1 MKPRREFKLITQKFN
16 IPHKFSSYSWEIR
29 ESVVLREF
37 QEFGTFVYGEVA
49 PTPGFPRQPTLSET
63 IKEARDWESFKKLPE
78 ESCLLPALSCMASEV
93 WQQNENHCGNEILS
107 AALVNESVVENNN
120 RIIKRKIGLLPAD
133 QEIKI
138 TKDWIQQLDS
148 NCLVRLDANG
158 SLTMDELKLWTKEFS
173 QEKKIQFL
181 EQPLND
187 KLRKE
192 MFAFAMYSS
201 LPLAI
206 DETIVAMGNPYLARE
221 QNWNGFYVIKPTLLA
236 DWKNTIK
243 FATENPI
250 KTVFSTVFESP
261 FGYEALI
268 RASRF
273 SNLEPGLSRKCFS
286 QISTELDGH
295 HQRVL
300 RIPSA
305 TQSQLSEL
313 WAKFD

>member
-1 MKPRREFKLITQKFN
+1 MQPKREFKLITQKFN
-16 IPHKFSSYSWEIR
+16 IPHKFSSYSWKIR
-29 ESVVLREF
+29 ESVVLREV
-37 QEFGTFVYGEVA
+37 QESGIFVYGEVA

-63 IKEARDWESFKKLPE
+63 IKEARDWESFQKLSE
-78 ESCLLPALSCMASEV
+78 ESCLLPALSCMASQV
-93 WQQNENHCGNEILS
+93 WHQNENHCGNEILS
-107 AALVNESVVENNN
+107 AVLVNESVVENKN

-133 QEIKI
+133 QEIKK
-138 TKDWIQQLDS
+138 TKDWILQLDS

-173 QEKKIQFL
+173 GEKKIQFL

-187 KLRKE
+187 KFRKE
-192 MFAFAMYSS
+192 MFAFAMDSS
-201 LPLAI
+201 IPLAI

-243 FATENPI
+243 FATENPN

-268 RASRF
+268 RASSF
-273 SNLEPGLSRKCFS
+273 SNLEPGLSRTCFS
-286 QISTELDGH
+286 QISTELDCH
-295 HQRVL
+295 HQEVL
-300 RIPSA
+300 RAPSA
-305 TQSQLSEL
+305 TQSQLAQL
-313 WAKFD
+313 WTKFD